1 MIFFGHLG
9 LGDALAAP
17 VRRGL
22 PRRWVLA
29 GTLLPDLIDK
39 PLYYGL
45 SLATGLRGAE
55 LGLVSGTRTFGHT
68 WALAALVWALG
79 RARGS
84 GRARA
89 LALGMA
95 THPLLDFVADWAAWG
110 WDAATG
116 GSAALWPL
124 TGWRF
129 PVAQSAGLAE
139 HLGGELKPVLLGAE
153 LVGILLL
160 LRARAAGRRVERSAA
175 GRIIRSSLGRFL
187 KRI

>member
-1 MIFFGHLG
+1 LIFFGHLG

-22 PRRWVLA
+22 PRRWVLL
-29 GTLLPDLIDK
+29 GTVLPDLLDK

-45 SLATGLRGAE
+45 SLATGRRGAE
-55 LGLVSGTRTFGHT
+55 LGLISGTRSFGHT
-68 WALAALVWALG
+68 WALAALVWAVG

-84 GRARA
+84 DRARA

-95 THPLLDFVADWAAWG
+95 THPLLDFAADWAAWG
-110 WDAATG
+110 WNSATG

-129 PVAQSAGLAE
+129 PVTPSAGLAE
-139 HLGGELKPVLLGAE
+139 HLGGELQPVLLGAE
-153 LVGILLL
+153 LIGLLL
-160 LRARAAGRRVERSAA
+160 LWRARGRERSV
-175 GRIIRSSLGRFL
+175 IF
-187 KRI
+187 